1 MTQHFSPEIGNPLP
15 GATQGGAAASP
26 GEGCRRDP
34 HFAADVCNE
43 AVKGKARGA
52 RVGRAFHL
60 LLEILHE
67 G

>member
-1 MTQHFSPEIGNPLP
+1 MTQHFSPEIRNSLP
-15 GATQGGAAASP
+15 GATERGAAASP

-34 HFAADVCNE
+34 YFAADVCNE
-43 AVKGKARGA
+43 AVKGEARGA

-60 LLEILHE
+60 PLEILHE